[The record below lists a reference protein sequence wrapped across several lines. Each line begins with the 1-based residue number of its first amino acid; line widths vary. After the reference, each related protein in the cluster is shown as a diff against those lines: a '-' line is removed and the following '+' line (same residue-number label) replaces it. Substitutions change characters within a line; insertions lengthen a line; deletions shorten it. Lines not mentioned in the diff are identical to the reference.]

1 MNGQMERAQE
11 LIRDL
16 DEDRVWDK
24 VCQPMPHGG
33 YLISRAQFAISG
45 DGAFLLRRSP

>member
-1 MNGQMERAQE
+1 MERAQD

-16 DEDRVWDK
+16 DEDPVSDK
-24 VCQPMPHGG
+24 VCPPMSHGG

-45 DGAFLLRRSP
+45 DEAFLLRRSP